1 MCPSTKYKKG
11 GREREIEREHG
22 ENCHFLRDFTTRE
35 KCKIFYSIMFAS
47 LKNKIREEIGSDV
60 STVVRNAGTVRGIN
74 SKNPFQLGSTSSI
87 GGSQLSL
94 DDSREENAASPTLPI
109 PLKRENSFE
118 LKLSDGTQLSAKD
131 LKRLENREDE
141 WRKRLAKKEAE
152 LLKKCEKKDEEWK
165 VRLAEKEKEW
175 KKLMEKQ
182 EKEKAKLE
190 EEWEKA
196 EDANRSL
203 ELALK
208 NAEEYKK
215 KLYTFQEDAEQLEG
229 FQTQEMAKIKHLL
242 LAKEQEV
249 EEKSHHLK
257 TALSEVDSLKT
268 EVSRLRRYEDE
279 LNSVQDEMETLRHAT
294 QRERAQLSGELAQ
307 TKEQVRHLM
316 VKVFVLEQRVSL
328 ESNDQSSV
336 DERIADLMRERTL
349 LERKLEEAHLHLS
362 DIKTSWSG
370 KISSLETQVGRLSR
384 QAGEEG
390 LERRRV
396 EEEKNELEKRIKKL
410 EADIEVNNVVMAT
423 KDAKLLRMAEDIDE
437 MATELKELRA
447 SVDDEVEE
455 FKRQI
460 ELSSKEI
467 KDLQMKLE
475 ESTSKVMEATNELAE
490 LQSSFDAEK
499 RNNAALN
506 LEVEQLRQSFEKE
519 KENGA
524 ALRTSLDHE
533 KSEKDSA
540 LLRNAQIS
548 QDFELA
554 KQDNIRQ
561 HAESVELQNK
571 IDNLTDMLR
580 IRDIEIEKTSKNI
593 EEAKA
598 RIDQLEIIERQHKS
612 SQETETALR
621 DNLLAME
628 EQLNDKSK
636 TIKVL
641 QQRLGDMKKTLQRE
655 LRVPSS
661 SLDSDAE
668 PTAAILNPSSSQTVT
683 AKSTN
688 SREDD
693 VNFKYLKH
701 VLIKFLTSREYEALH
716 LTRAVATLLHF
727 SPEEERL
734 LQETLEWKMSWFGSR
749 PNLGN
754 GQTAKAIPP
763 S

>member
-279 LNSVQDEMETLRHAT
+279 LNSVQ
-294 QRERAQLSGELAQ
+294 
-307 TKEQVRHLM
+307 
-316 VKVFVLEQRVSL
+316 
-328 ESNDQSSV
+328 
-336 DERIADLMRERTL
+336 
-349 LERKLEEAHLHLS
+349 
-362 DIKTSWSG
+362 
-370 KISSLETQVGRLSR
+370 
-384 QAGEEG
+384 
-390 LERRRV
+390 
-396 EEEKNELEKRIKKL
+396 
-410 EADIEVNNVVMAT
+410 
-423 KDAKLLRMAEDIDE
+423 
-437 MATELKELRA
+437 
-447 SVDDEVEE
+447 
-455 FKRQI
+455 